1 MSIPTEGHIIAILF
15 TVLLLSSCEG
25 EQPLVDTAYEPVVDN
40 HHLMKWILEPPADV
54 IWDSAGYII
63 TADGEENLS
72 PTTDEGWEHVARHA
86 AALAESGNL
95 LMMPE
100 RSLGPD
106 WDEYSKGL
114 ITASRLALAAAENRD
129 SDALFDAGARI
140 YQVCLA
146 CHNQYWVVI
155 DETDEQ

>member
-1 MSIPTEGHIIAILF
+1 MKAPYIRIILTATTAL
-15 TVLLLSSCEG
+15 LLLSCKQEKQTVS
-25 EQPLVDTAYEPVVDN
+25 TAYEPVVDN
-40 HHLMKWILEPPADV
+40 HHLMMWVLEPPAEV

-63 TADGEENLS
+63 TAAGEQDLS

-86 AALAESGNL
+86 AALAEGGNL
-95 LMMPE
+95 LMLPG

-106 WDEYSKGL
+106 WDDYSKGL
-114 ITASRLALAAAENRD
+114 IFSGKLALDAAERKD
-129 SDALFDAGARI
+129 SQALFDAGARI

-155 DETDEQ
+155 DDTDG